1 MQQGNR
7 IYLSSPTTY
16 GEELQYIQDAFAKN
30 WVAPLGENVN
40 EFEKEVA
47 SYIGIGHAAALS
59 SGTAALHLAYILAG
73 ITEGDTV
80 LCQDLTF
87 SATANPLAY
96 QHANV
101 VFVDS
106 ERETWNMDPK
116 ALEKAFSQYPEAKAV
131 VVVNLY
137 GVPAK
142 LDEISAICEAHGAVL
157 IEDAAESLG
166 ASYKGINTGRFGK
179 MAALSFNGNKII
191 TTSGG
196 GMLISDDEELIKKA
210 RFLAT
215 QAREPKPY
223 YEHKEIGYNYRMS
236 NIVAGIGRGQMIH
249 LDSHVQTKT
258 EIYRTY
264 EKAFADIPEMTMNPY
279 LEDSVPNFWLSCIL
293 LDEQSKVTPTMIRE
307 KLEEE
312 NIESRPIWNPMHKQ
326 PLFQHC
332 DYITLGESVS
342 EDIFNRGLCLP
353 SGAADA
359 GFCLRR
365 RRNVGPVSERGPR
378 AAFLQQH
385 LPLPRPADPKPARD
399 LRSQKPAALSA
410 DPAHQPQIHPRAA
423 DVLFFRMR
431 QRSGQQLLPASLQP
445 PAAGRLSERRPQR
458 FVQRALPD
466 AERRAD

>member
-16 GEELQYIQDAFAKN
+16 GEELQFIQDAFAKN

-47 SYIGIGHAAALS
+47 SYIGVGHAAALS

-73 ITEGDTV
+73 IDEGDTV

-106 ERETWNMDPK
+106 ERETWNMDPR
-116 ALEKAFSQYPEAKAV
+116 ALEKAFAQYPEAKAV

-142 LDEISAICEAHGAVL
+142 LDEISAICEAHGAIL

-196 GMLISDDEELIKKA
+196 GMLISDDGELIKKA

-223 YEHKEIGYNYRMS
+223 YEHKVIGYNYRMS

-249 LDSHVQTKT
+249 LDSHVEAKT

-264 EKAFADIPEMTMNPY
+264 EKAFSDMPEITMNPY
-279 LEDSVPNFWLSCIL
+279 LPDSVPNFWLSCIL
-293 LDEQSKVTPTMIRE
+293 LDKKSKVTPTMIRE
-307 KLEEE
+307 KLEAE

-353 SGAADA
+353 SDIKNTEKDMDKIIQVIKG
-359 GFCLRR
+359 
-365 RRNVGPVSERGPR
+365 
-378 AAFLQQH
+378 
-385 LPLPRPADPKPARD
+385 
-399 LRSQKPAALSA
+399 
-410 DPAHQPQIHPRAA
+410 
-423 DVLFFRMR
+423 M
-431 QRSGQQLLPASLQP
+431 
-445 PAAGRLSERRPQR
+445 
-458 FVQRALPD
+458 FV
-466 AERRAD
+466 